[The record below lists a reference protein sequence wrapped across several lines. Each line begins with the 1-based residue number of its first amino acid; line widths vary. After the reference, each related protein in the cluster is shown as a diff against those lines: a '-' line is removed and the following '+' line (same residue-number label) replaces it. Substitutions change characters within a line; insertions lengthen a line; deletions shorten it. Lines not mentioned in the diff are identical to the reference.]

1 MSSPVTALILAPA
14 RSVSVNPSQADLREW
29 ALELM
34 PSDRIGETEFGN
46 LNYKARIKS
55 RLAKSTFFVSD
66 EPNAKPTISRA
77 EAAEWARK
85 QDEYIAGQDMILVE
99 GYIGPDEEFRT
110 GTQLYMEKANANIPA
125 MQQQLYFPASEGF
138 EAEFTVIYT
147 PNLAAPGKPD
157 DCLITVDLDTYVTRV
172 FGSDYFGES
181 KMGGLRMWNKLVYDR
196 GGLAMHSGA
205 KTFPA
210 DQTPD
215 GEEHLALIIGL
226 SGTGKTTT
234 TFRNV
239 MGSLP
244 VQDDFIGLFPGG
256 KVYTTEAGCFAKT
269 FGLDPDDEPTIY
281 GGATSPEA
289 WLESVS
295 VDEDG
300 KVDFFDTGY
309 TANGRCT
316 FGLEDI
322 RHRDPRDLPK
332 ARYLFILNRNE
343 NIIPAVAKLKPEQ
356 AAYYFMLGETKGT
369 SAGGAAEAGKSLRVP
384 GTNPFWFE
392 NDASQANRLLEL
404 LNGSP
409 LEVYLLST
417 GRVGGPESQDGSKK
431 VKIPHSAAVQQ
442 GIVEGTIKWVE
453 DPDFGYLV
461 AESIPD
467 FDDEELLQPRKL
479 YKRQGRQDEYQ
490 QIVDKLKTDRATY
503 LDNYNGLD
511 ERVKRAS

>member
-1 MSSPVTALILAPA
+1 MTFELPQA
-14 RSVSVNPSQADLREW
+14 RSVEANPTQAQMREW

-34 PSDRIGETEFGN
+34 PSDRISVTEFDN
-46 LNYKARIKS
+46 VNYKARILS

-66 EPNAKPTISRA
+66 EPNAKPTISRE
-77 EAAEWARK
+77 EAAEWAAK
-85 QDEYIAGQDMILVE
+85 QDAYIADQDMVLIE
-99 GYIGPDEEFRT
+99 GYIGPDPEFRT
-110 GTQLYMEKANANIPA
+110 GCRLFIEKANSNVPA
-125 MQQQLYFPASEGF
+125 MQQQLYFAKDEQTGF
-138 EAEFTVIYT
+138 EPEFTVVYT

-210 DQTPD
+210 DQTDD
-215 GEEHLALIIGL
+215 GTEQLALIIGL

-239 MGSLP
+239 KGSLP
-244 VQDDFIGLFPGG
+244 VQDDFIALMPSG

-269 FGLDPDDEPTIY
+269 FGLDPDDEPTIH
-281 GGATSPEA
+281 GGAISSDA

-332 ARYLFILNRNE
+332 AKYLFILNRNE
-343 NIIPAVAKLKPEQ
+343 NLIPAVAKLRPAQ

-369 SAGGAAEAGKSLRVP
+369 SAGGAAEAGKNLRVP

-404 LNGSP
+404 VENSP
-409 LEVYLLST
+409 LEVYLLNT
-417 GRVGGPESQDGSKK
+417 GRVGGPETQEGSKK
-431 VKIPHSAAVQQ
+431 VRIPDSAAVQK
-442 GIVEGTIKWVE
+442 GIVDGTIEWVE
-453 DPDFGYLV
+453 DPDFGYEV
-461 AESIPD
+461 AQVLPGI
-467 FDDEELLQPRKL
+467 DDIELLQPRRL
-479 YKRQGRQDEYQ
+479 YERQDRLAEYDEL
-490 QIVDKLKTDRATY
+490 VARLKQERESY
-503 LDNYNGLD
+503 LEGYDGLD
-511 ERVKRAS
+511 PRVKQSG